1 MFASLWRIGGGPR
14 QNLKHRSHVVGH
26 VDGVEL
32 VGEEAVPQM
41 HPLFLSSGID
51 GDGAG
56 VSDDHDPH
64 DQVVLLQDGVGD
76 QRHQIQGLVFG
87 SVQFGDDN
95 QKIRPGEDS
104 AERNC
109 NEIELILSGLK

>member
-14 QNLKHRSHVVGH
+14 RNKTCSHVVGY
-26 VDGVEL
+26 VDGVKL

-76 QRHQIQGLVFG
+76 QRHQIQSLVFG

-104 AERNC
+104 AEKR
-109 NEIELILSGLK
+109 L

>member
-1 MFASLWRIGGGPR
+1 
-14 QNLKHRSHVVGH
+14 
-26 VDGVEL
+26 
-32 VGEEAVPQM
+32 
-41 HPLFLSSGID
+41 
-51 GDGAG
+51 
-56 VSDDHDPH
+56 
-64 DQVVLLQDGVGD
+64 VVLLQDGVGD

-87 SVQFGDDN
+87 SVKFGDDD